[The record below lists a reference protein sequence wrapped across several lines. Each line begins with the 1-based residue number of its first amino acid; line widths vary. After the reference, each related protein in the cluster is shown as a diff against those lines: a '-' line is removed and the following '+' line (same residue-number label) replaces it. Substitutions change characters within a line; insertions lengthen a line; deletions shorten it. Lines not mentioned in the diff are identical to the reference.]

1 MYNKSV
7 RKIEKRKGNEVMI
20 SERSVE
26 ALLGM
31 FMMKVR
37 SSKANSVEEMN
48 DIIDCYAIELATNV
62 SEVAEEMRHFGD
74 EVYSIVSEAFETQ
87 MFTLTTVSDAVK
99 QIVAAPEV
107 SDRMHIYHT
116 LMDLLSDTTGTATDF
131 PS

>member
-1 MYNKSV
+1 
-7 RKIEKRKGNEVMI
+7 MI
-20 SERSVE
+20 PERSVE

>member
-7 RKIEKRKGNEVMI
+7 RKVENGKGNRVMI
-20 SERSVE
+20 PQRSVE

-31 FMMKVR
+31 FMMKVN

-48 DIIDCYAIELATNV
+48 DIIDCYAIELATEMSGV
-62 SEVAEEMRHFGD
+62 VEEMRHFGD
-74 EVYSIVSEAFETQ
+74 EVYRIVSEAFEAQ
-87 MFTLTTVSDAVK
+87 VFTLTTVSDAVK

-107 SDRMHIYHT
+107 SERMHIYHT